1 VDAVEQTPPAG
12 EMAAEDDAEPA
23 YLRDMPAFDE
33 APAVSEPEPAP
44 TPAQAAPTV
53 SLPSAPDPLS
63 DRWAALVAQLVAK
76 GSIVALVRE
85 LAMQAQCVSQKEEGG
100 VSHWTLKVERESLR
114 TDMQRER
121 LTQAMSALLDQ
132 TVAVELIPGVASNTP
147 AQRDQAAREAR
158 QRQAEHIIT
167 TDPLVT
173 SLLNQYPGAR
183 IVAGSI
189 RPL

>member
-1 VDAVEQTPPAG
+1 
-12 EMAAEDDAEPA
+12 
-23 YLRDMPAFDE
+23 
-33 APAVSEPEPAP
+33 
-44 TPAQAAPTV
+44 
-53 SLPSAPDPLS
+53 
-63 DRWAALVAQLVAK
+63 LVAQLVAK

-132 TVAVELIPGVASNTP
+132 TVAVELIAGVASNTP